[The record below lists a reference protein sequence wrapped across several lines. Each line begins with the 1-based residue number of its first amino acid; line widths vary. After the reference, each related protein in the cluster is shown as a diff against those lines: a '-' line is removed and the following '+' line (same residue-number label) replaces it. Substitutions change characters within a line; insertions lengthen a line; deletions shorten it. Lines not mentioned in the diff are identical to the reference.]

1 MNTPNILRAETIAAN
16 ERDLSKPMARFAIRN
31 LSAVQYTNGFTLW
44 HYRSKA
50 ITDPL
55 TPNYFSDAANMM
67 KLGDHIHVSAPDGG
81 ALLNIQS
88 VTDTVVTVSKMME
101 YAPSSRSGK
110 F

>member
-1 MNTPNILRAETIAAN
+1 MNTPNILRAEATAAN
-16 ERDLSKPMARFAIRN
+16 ERDLSKPMAPFAIRD
-31 LSAVQYTNGFTLW
+31 LSTLHSANGFMLW
-44 HYRSKA
+44 HYWAKA

-55 TPNYFSDAANMM
+55 TPKYFGDAADMM
-67 KLGDHIHVSAPDGG
+67 KLGDHIHVSAPDDG

-101 YAPSSRSGK
+101 YTPSSRSGK